1 MKTAITEYFDQ
12 LSSNEMHKFII
23 AHEHDDAQ
31 KLLLKGGEK
40 FGVPMKFIAQQITG
54 RQKIKSK
61 LPTWF
66 NNLNI
71 LYPPS
76 LNLEQCSSEITARFK
91 QSFLLTLLSRGG
103 TGVDLTGGFGV
114 DAAFLKRHVERL
126 YYVEKDQLLFQIA
139 EQNFKTL
146 GCIGIQTHP
155 VSAEEF
161 LNDSEERFSFI
172 YIDPSRRKD
181 SKKVFRLA
189 DCEPNVSA
197 LLEVLFSRSDLI
209 LIKASPLLDIQQG
222 IQELKNVAEILVI
235 AIDNECREL
244 VFIIRKGFND
254 EPLIRAVNI
263 TGGKMDLNSMITFK
277 KSEEIVA
284 EVSFSSPEKF
294 IYEPNAAI
302 LKAGAFRWVSQQFEV
317 SKLAPNSHLYT
328 GDSKIEFPGRTF
340 KILDRLKLDKK
351 IKDNFPDGYANI
363 LIRNYPLTVEEVKKK
378 TGLKEG
384 GDLYLICTQDQKEK
398 IVLTAEK
405 V

>member
-302 LKAGAFRWVSQQFEV
+302 LKGH
-317 SKLAPNSHLYT
+317 HLL
-328 GDSKIEFPGRTF
+328 RT
-340 KILDRLKLDKK
+340 DR
-351 IKDNFPDGYANI
+351 GE
-363 LIRNYPLTVEEVKKK
+363 RRH
-378 TGLKEG
+378 GL
-384 GDLYLICTQDQKEK
+384 LR
-398 IVLTAEK
+398 
-405 V
+405 

>member
-1 MKTAITEYFDQ
+1 MKTAITEYFEQ
-12 LSSNEMHKFII
+12 LSSNEMHEFII
-23 AHEHDDAQ
+23 AHEHDEPQ
-31 KLLLKGGEK
+31 KLLLKGGEE

-76 LNLEQCSSEITARFK
+76 LNMEQCSSELTARFK
-91 QSFLLTLLSRGG
+91 QSFLLTLVNKGG
-103 TGVDLTGGFGV
+103 SGVDLTGGFGV
-114 DAAFLKRHVERL
+114 DAAFLKRHVDHL
-126 YYVEKDQLLFQIA
+126 HYVEKDPKLFQIA
-139 EQNFKTL
+139 KQNFQTL
-146 GCIGIQTHP
+146 GCSGIQTHSI
-155 VSAEEF
+155 SAEEF
-161 LNDSEERFSFI
+161 INASTERFNFI

-189 DCEPNVSA
+189 DCEPNVPA
-197 LLEVLFSRSDLI
+197 LLEQLFSKTDLI
-209 LIKASPLLDIQQG
+209 LLKASPLLDIQQG
-222 IQELKNVAEILVI
+222 IQELKNVADVSVI
-235 AIDNECREL
+235 AVDNECREL
-244 VFIIRKGFND
+244 IYVLQKGFVD
-254 EPLIRAVNI
+254 EPVIRAVNI
-263 TGGKMDLNSMITFK
+263 TGGKLNVNSMLTFK
-277 KSEEIVA
+277 KSEEINA
-284 EVSFSSPEKF
+284 AVSFSSPKKF

-302 LKAGAFRWVSQQFEV
+302 LKAGAFRWVCHRFNV

-351 IKDNFPDGYANI
+351 IKDHFPNGYANI
-363 LIRNYPLTVEEVKKK
+363 LTRNYPLTVEEIKKK

-398 IVLTAEK
+398 IVLIAEK